1 MNTVIELRDVS
12 LRLGGAELFSGATA
26 EFERGRTYG
35 IVGPNG
41 VGKSVLFKLICG
53 FLNPTSG
60 EVWIDPALLSP
71 RRTFPDRF
79 GLIINGPAYLG
90 ERTGLENLAEL
101 AKIRRLVDVRKLRA
115 TMLRVGLDAES
126 KQRVRNYSLGMKQK
140 LALAQALME
149 DPDVYILDEPFN
161 ALDASSTT
169 RAKDILRELQAS
181 GKTIL
186 FTSHNA
192 ADIDELSDCVLEID
206 DRRLASRQ

>member
-12 LRLGGAELFSGATA
+12 LRLGGVELFSSATA

-71 RRTFPDRF
+71 HRTFPDQF
-79 GLIINGPAYLG
+79 GIIINGPAYLG

-101 AKIRRLVDVRKLRA
+101 AKIRRLVDVRSMRA
-115 TMLRVGLDAES
+115 TMLRVGLDSES

-169 RAKDILRELQAS
+169 RAKEIIRELQAA
-181 GKTIL
+181 GKTVL
-186 FTSHNA
+186 FTSHSA
-192 ADIDELSDCVLEID
+192 SDIAELSDSVLEID
-206 DRRLASRQ
+206 DRRLISR